1 MSATAV
7 GIHPTAVVD
16 PGAELGAGVRVEAY
30 AVIRDHVWIG
40 EGTRIGPHVVIEP
53 WTTIGCDCRI
63 SAGVILGG
71 PPQDRHFQGER
82 SYLRIGN
89 RVTLREYV
97 SINRATGEEAATVVG
112 DDTQILACSHAGHN
126 SQIGRGVV
134 ITNACQLG
142 GHVAVEDGA
151 VIGGLV
157 GVSQYCRVGTLAM
170 VGGLTRV
177 VQDIPPYML
186 VSGNPAR
193 TVGVNRVGLERV
205 GIAPVAQGALR
216 RAHRLLMRSHLD
228 VTRAL
233 ARIETELPPV
243 PEIRHLV
250 EFIRDSQARGTG
262 IPR

>member
-1 MSATAV
+1 MSATAA
-7 GIHPTAVVD
+7 GIHPTAIVD
-16 PGAELGAGVRVEAY
+16 PGAELGAGVRVAAY

-40 EGTRIGPHVVIEP
+40 EGTRIGPHAVIEA
-53 WTTIGCDCRI
+53 WTTIGRDCLV
-63 SAGVILGG
+63 SAGVILAGT
-71 PPQDRHFQGER
+71 PQDRHFQGER
-82 SYLRIGN
+82 SYLRIGD

-97 SINRATGEEAATVVG
+97 SISRATGEEAATVVG
-112 DDTQILACSHAGHN
+112 DDTQILAYSHAGHN
-126 SQIGRGVV
+126 CQIGRGVL

-151 VIGGLV
+151 VLGGMV
-157 GVSQYCRVGTLAM
+157 GILQFCRIGTLAM
-170 VGGLTRV
+170 VGGYTRV

-193 TVGVNRVGLERV
+193 TVGVNRVGLERA
-205 GIAPVAQGALR
+205 GIAPASQEALR

-233 ARIETELPPV
+233 ARIEAELPPA

-250 EFIRDSQARGTG
+250 EFIRGSQARGTG